1 MKNILFAVCLTIL
14 WLPGAEG
21 FAATDHT
28 DKITAYK
35 GSKTCR
41 VCHPDQADD
50 VAHSLH
56 YRLLGQTQGVY
67 DFLTNKEVTG
77 EYGKGNRY

>member
-1 MKNILFAVCLTIL
+1 MKKLIFAVSLTIL
-14 WLPGAEG
+14 CLPGVQG

-28 DKITAYK
+28 DKIATYE

-41 VCHPDQADD
+41 VCHPDQTDD
-50 VAHSLH
+50 IAHSLH

-67 DFLTNKEVTG
+67 DFLTNKEISG